1 MKKRKKY
8 PVSYIDVKVP
18 VNDEVGPQVADHP
31 GDLPVE
37 EGEVEDAGREQVD
50 QLVTMSNA
58 PVDHVIGIFENVL
71 SDISI
76 NIPWNRISRNA
87 TREEKVPKTWSSVVL
102 ERVEVGLGVA
112 KVVELHEL
120 VG

>member
-1 MKKRKKY
+1 MNRKEHS
-8 PVSYIDVKVP
+8 VSYIDVKVP

-37 EGEVEDAGREQVD
+37 EGEVEDAGGEQVD
-50 QLVTMSNA
+50 QLVTMGHA
-58 PVDHVIGIFENVL
+58 PVDDVIGIFENVL

-76 NIPWNRISRNA
+76 NIPWNRISRDA
-87 TREEKVPKTWSSVVL
+87 AREKEVPETWSSVVL

>member
-1 MKKRKKY
+1 M
-8 PVSYIDVKVP
+8 KVP

-50 QLVTMSNA
+50 QLVSMGHA
-58 PVDHVIGIFENVL
+58 PKDQKVESFKNQMEKEGT
-71 SDISI
+71 
-76 NIPWNRISRNA
+76 PWDRISRDA
-87 TREEKVPKTWSSVVL
+87 AREEEVPETWSSVVL

>member
-1 MKKRKKY
+1 MF
-8 PVSYIDVKVP
+8 SIFELP

-31 GDLPVE
+31 GDLPVK
-37 EGEVEDAGREQVD
+37 EGEVEDAGGEQVN
-50 QLVTMSNA
+50 QLVSVGHTPRDPKVESFKNQMQKE
-58 PVDHVIGIFENVL
+58 GT
-71 SDISI
+71 
-76 NIPWNRISRNA
+76 PWNRISRDA
-87 TREEKVPKTWSSVVL
+87 AREEEVPETWSSVVL